1 MKLSFKTNFK
11 IEIPLTSHSNCTVIP
26 PYFLYILVNIYIF
39 SPLHFATKL
48 TKLEKGAN
56 IVQDSCSGLER
67 YRYNMSQ
74 SEIKKVKLSVDKNI
88 GNRVKIRANRGRHKI
103 DISEGVIR
111 ETYPSIFLVE
121 IDNEVDDTTQKIS
134 FSYTDVLTK
143 DVQMQLI

>member
-1 MKLSFKTNFK
+1 
-11 IEIPLTSHSNCTVIP
+11 
-26 PYFLYILVNIYIF
+26 
-39 SPLHFATKL
+39 
-48 TKLEKGAN
+48 
-56 IVQDSCSGLER
+56 
-67 YRYNMSQ
+67 MSQ
-74 SEIKKVKLSVDKNI
+74 SDINKVKSSVNKNI

-121 IDNEVDDTTQKIS
+121 IDNEADDTTQKIS

>member
-1 MKLSFKTNFK
+1 
-11 IEIPLTSHSNCTVIP
+11 
-26 PYFLYILVNIYIF
+26 
-39 SPLHFATKL
+39 
-48 TKLEKGAN
+48 
-56 IVQDSCSGLER
+56 
-67 YRYNMSQ
+67 MSQ
-74 SEIKKVKLSVDKNI
+74 SEIRKVKLSVDKNI

-121 IDNEVDDTTQKIS
+121 VDNEVDDTTQKIS

>member
-1 MKLSFKTNFK
+1 
-11 IEIPLTSHSNCTVIP
+11 
-26 PYFLYILVNIYIF
+26 
-39 SPLHFATKL
+39 
-48 TKLEKGAN
+48 
-56 IVQDSCSGLER
+56 
-67 YRYNMSQ
+67 MSQ
-74 SEIKKVKLSVDKNI
+74 SEIKKVKLSVDKNM